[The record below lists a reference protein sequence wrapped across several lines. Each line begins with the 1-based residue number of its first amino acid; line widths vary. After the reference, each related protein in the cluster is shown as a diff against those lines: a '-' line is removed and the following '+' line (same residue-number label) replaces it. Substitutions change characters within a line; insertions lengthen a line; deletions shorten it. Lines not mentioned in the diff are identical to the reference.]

1 MLAKLV
7 SPPISNIHGLLAD
20 LETGSFI
27 GQTAK
32 NQRLLAQDQETTSLY
47 DLSSRLDLQPD
58 TVERNAHEPLLRGCF
73 SEVTQ
78 AVSNATGQGM
88 SASLKSVLDR
98 EDDQTIEALSNALDD
113 TPAQTTNNKCARILA
128 WIGLGWLGSS

>member
-1 MLAKLV
+1 M
-7 SPPISNIHGLLAD
+7 
-20 LETGSFI
+20 
-27 GQTAK
+27 
-32 NQRLLAQDQETTSLY
+32 
-47 DLSSRLDLQPD
+47 
-58 TVERNAHEPLLRGCF
+58 VERNAHEPEWRGRF

-78 AVSNATGQGM
+78 AVSNATGQAM

-98 EDDQTIEALSNALDD
+98 ENDQTNEALSNASDD